1 MQGVLVRAREKATP
15 ALPREWFPSP
25 CSGSKRTRRGYM
37 LMPTLTPCPS
47 PTIGRGEPNRPLSKE
62 RAR

>member
-1 MQGVLVRAREKATP
+1 MQGVLVSTREKATP
-15 ALPREWFPSP
+15 PPPAP
-25 CSGSKRTRRGYM
+25 
-37 LMPTLTPCPS
+37 PTLTPCPS